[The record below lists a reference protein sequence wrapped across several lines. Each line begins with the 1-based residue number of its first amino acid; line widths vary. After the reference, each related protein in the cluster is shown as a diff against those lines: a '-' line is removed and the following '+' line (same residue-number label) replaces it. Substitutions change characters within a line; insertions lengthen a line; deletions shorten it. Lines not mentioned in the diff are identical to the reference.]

1 MSWKKL
7 LTAYMG
13 SLFILGLVMA
23 VLRKRAAACT
33 LLMITAIL
41 AGFLVFIFLF
51 SPYRVSGLSM
61 YPAYRPGQIV
71 FTAPYPDAGSA
82 ERGDVIVFHSND
94 LSADLIKRIEGL
106 PGDKVQITEGKLF
119 INGEVVE
126 EGFEP
131 MEQAGIA
138 AFPVTLKEGEFF
150 VLGDNRNES
159 LDSRELG
166 PVLFSQIKGKVR

>member
-1 MSWKKL
+1 MNWKKL
-7 LTAYMG
+7 LAAYTG

-23 VLRKRAAACT
+23 ALRKKAAACT
-33 LLMITAIL
+33 LLLITALL
-41 AGFLVFIFLF
+41 AGFLVFICLF

-61 YPAYRPGQIV
+61 YPAYHPGQIV
-71 FTAPYPDAGSA
+71 FTEPYPDAGSA
-82 ERGDVIVFHSND
+82 ERGDVIVFHSDD

-126 EGFEP
+126 EGFDP

-150 VLGDNRNES
+150 VLGDNRNDS

-166 PVLFSQIKGKVR
+166 PVPFVQIKGKVR